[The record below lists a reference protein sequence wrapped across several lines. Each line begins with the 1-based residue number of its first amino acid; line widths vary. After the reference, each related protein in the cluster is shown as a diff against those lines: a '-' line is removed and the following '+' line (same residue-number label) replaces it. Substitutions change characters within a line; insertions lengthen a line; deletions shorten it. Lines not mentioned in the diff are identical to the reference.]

1 MKRINSKISPHKNGP
16 LTVQYGSIYGPSGNL
31 IEHPA
36 VILDVAEN
44 PGDILTLLRCGSAES
59 IRGIYDVMRER
70 YLRAGLTEM
79 AESLVTVS
87 GNSLYLKDFL
97 KNFSYNGESVSIVLE
112 KKNIFDY
119 EIFRYHNAETAIE
132 KFGDCIVE
140 TWTISH
146 DEVGMI
152 LKVSV
157 KKGEI

>member
-1 MKRINSKISPHKNGP
+1 MKRINSKVSPHKNGP

-79 AESLVTVS
+79 AESLVMITFDTVTGLVDYDRMTGANFTTDEICTLINWL
-87 GNSLYLKDFL
+87 GNTIQVKDFNALL
-97 KNFSYNGESVSIVLE
+97 KSEE
-112 KKNIFDY
+112 
-119 EIFRYHNAETAIE
+119 
-132 KFGDCIVE
+132 
-140 TWTISH
+140 ISH
-146 DEVGMI
+146 AKLAQLASFGF
-152 LKVSV
+152 
-157 KKGEI
+157 